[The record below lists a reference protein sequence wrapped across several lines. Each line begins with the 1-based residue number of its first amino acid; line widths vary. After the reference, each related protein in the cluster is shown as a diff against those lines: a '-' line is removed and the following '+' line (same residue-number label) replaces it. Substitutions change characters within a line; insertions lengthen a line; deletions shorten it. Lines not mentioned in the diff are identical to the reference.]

1 MTWQR
6 ESCTWWE
13 RDGSVPGVNTIIYRK
28 VRVTAQSPFS
38 GVAGYLAHVC
48 EAVGG
53 GGDTLLCCSPG
64 ALTKASRRL
73 LSSSPLSYLQE
84 FSLVEWDELVTAEK
98 DVVAEPELWGGR
110 QPRQLQKLRQGGEA
124 QQSPASSGVARK
136 TSFGAATSS
145 VGAGEGTEDKAA
157 WDSCG
162 APESGLGWDKSHEKR
177 DCGLWSLEE
186 FQRAASLSGPWS
198 WPPKGCSTRA
208 ES

>member
-13 RDGSVPGVNTIIYRK
+13 RDGSVPGVNTIIYTK

-64 ALTKASRRL
+64 ALTRASRRL

-110 QPRQLQKLRQGGEA
+110 QPRQLQRLRQGRGTA
-124 QQSPASSGVARK
+124 VSSQQWG
-136 TSFGAATSS
+136 
-145 VGAGEGTEDKAA
+145 GTEDVS
-157 WDSCG
+157 WGSYIVSR
-162 APESGLGWDKSHEKR
+162 SGRR
-177 DCGLWSLEE
+177 DRGQSNVGQLRS
-186 FQRAASLSGPWS
+186 SGERPGMGQE
-198 WPPKGCSTRA
+198 P
-208 ES
+208 